1 MEINDIFKPFL
12 GVFKVGAFS
21 FGGGY
26 AMIPLIKK
34 EIIDIHHWLS
44 VDQFLDIIAISQM
57 TPGPIAINA
66 ATFVGYKV
74 GGFWG
79 SAAATI
85 GVTSPSFLIII
96 ILALLIIRYR
106 HLPWLDAFFKGVR
119 PAVIALIVQAA
130 YSVGKSSFT
139 GIKDMLVAAVV
150 FVGLYL
156 LKINPLIIIVMAAI
170 LGIVIY

>member
-1 MEINDIFKPFL
+1 
-12 GVFKVGAFS
+12 
-21 FGGGY
+21 
-26 AMIPLIKK
+26 
-34 EIIDIHHWLS
+34 
-44 VDQFLDIIAISQM
+44 DQFLDIIAISQM

-66 ATFVGYKV
+66 ATFVGYKI
-74 GGFWG
+74 GRFWG
-79 SAAATI
+79 SVAATI
-85 GVTSPSFLIII
+85 GVTAPSFLIII

-106 HLPWLDAFFKGVR
+106 HLPWLEAFFKGVR

-139 GIKDMLVAAVV
+139 GIKDMLVAAMV

-156 LKINPLIIIVMAAI
+156 LKINPLIIILMAAI

>member
-1 MEINDIFKPFL
+1 MIYLSLFWAF
-12 GVFKVGAFS
+12 FKVGAFS

>member
-1 MEINDIFKPFL
+1 MIYLSLFWAF
-12 GVFKVGAFS
+12 FKVGAFS

-85 GVTSPSFLIII
+85 GVTAPSFLIII

>member
-1 MEINDIFKPFL
+1 MIYLSLFWVFFKI
-12 GVFKVGAFS
+12 GAFS

-26 AMIPLIKK
+26 AMIPLIEK

-66 ATFVGYKV
+66 ATFVGYKI

-79 SAAATI
+79 SVAATI
-85 GVTSPSFLIII
+85 GVTAPSFLIII
-96 ILALLIIRYR
+96 ILALLIMRYR

-119 PAVIALIVQAA
+119 PAVIALIIQAA
-130 YSVGKSSFT
+130 YSVGKSSFAS
-139 GIKDMLVAAVV
+139 IKDMLVAVVV

-156 LKINPLIIIVMAAI
+156 LKINPLIMIVVAAA
-170 LGIVIY
+170 LGIAMY

>member
-1 MEINDIFKPFL
+1 MIYLSLFWAF
-12 GVFKVGAFS
+12 FKVGAFS

-26 AMIPLIKK
+26 AMIPLIEK

-85 GVTSPSFLIII
+85 GVTAPSFLIII
-96 ILALLIIRYR
+96 ILALLLIRYR

-150 FVGLYL
+150 FAGLYL
-156 LKINPLIIIVMAAI
+156 LKINPL
-170 LGIVIY
+170 

>member
-1 MEINDIFKPFL
+1 MIYLSLFWAF
-12 GVFKVGAFS
+12 FKVGAFS

-85 GVTSPSFLIII
+85 GGTSPSFLIII

>member
-1 MEINDIFKPFL
+1 MIYLSLFWAF
-12 GVFKVGAFS
+12 FKVGAFS

-26 AMIPLIKK
+26 AMIPLIEK

-85 GVTSPSFLIII
+85 GVTAPSFLIII
-96 ILALLIIRYR
+96 ILALLLIRYR

-150 FVGLYL
+150 FAGLYL
-156 LKINPLIIIVMAAI
+156 LKINPLIMIVMAAI

>member
-1 MEINDIFKPFL
+1 MIYLSLFWAF
-12 GVFKVGAFS
+12 FKVGAFS

-44 VDQFLDIIAISQM
+44 MDQFLDIIAISQM

-66 ATFVGYKV
+66 ATFVGYKI

-79 SAAATI
+79 SVAATI
-85 GVTSPSFLIII
+85 GVTAPSFLIII

-156 LKINPLIIIVMAAI
+156 LKINPLIIILMAAI
-170 LGIVIY
+170 LGTVIY

>member
-1 MEINDIFKPFL
+1 MIYLSLFWAF
-12 GVFKVGAFS
+12 FKVGAFS

-130 YSVGKSSFT
+130 YSVGKSS
-139 GIKDMLVAAVV
+139 LPA
-150 FVGLYL
+150 
-156 LKINPLIIIVMAAI
+156 LKICWWRRWSL
-170 LGIVIY
+170 LGCTC

>member
-1 MEINDIFKPFL
+1 MIYLSLFWAF
-12 GVFKVGAFS
+12 FKVGAFS

-139 GIKDMLVAAVV
+139 GH
-150 FVGLYL
+150 
-156 LKINPLIIIVMAAI
+156 
-170 LGIVIY
+170 

>member
-1 MEINDIFKPFL
+1 MIYLSLFWAF
-12 GVFKVGAFS
+12 FKVGAFS

-44 VDQFLDIIAISQM
+44 MDQFLDIIAISQM

-66 ATFVGYKV
+66 ATFVGYKI

-85 GVTSPSFLIII
+85 GVTAPSFLIII
-96 ILALLIIRYR
+96 ILALLIIKYR
-106 HLPWLDAFFKGVR
+106 HLPWLEAFFKGVR

-139 GIKDMLVAAVV
+139 GIKDMLVAAMV

-156 LKINPLIIIVMAAI
+156 LKINPLIIILMAAI

>member
-1 MEINDIFKPFL
+1 MIYLSLFWVFFKI
-12 GVFKVGAFS
+12 GAFS

-26 AMIPLIKK
+26 AMIPLIEK

-66 ATFVGYKV
+66 ATFVGYKI

-79 SAAATI
+79 SVAATI
-85 GVTSPSFLIII
+85 GVTAPSFLIII
-96 ILALLIIRYR
+96 ILALLIMRYR
-106 HLPWLDAFFKGVR
+106 HLPWLDDFFKGVR
-119 PAVIALIVQAA
+119 PAVIALIIQAA
-130 YSVGKSSFT
+130 NSVGKSSFAS
-139 GIKDMLVAAVV
+139 IKDVLVAVVV

-156 LKINPLIIIVMAAI
+156 LKINPLIMIVVAAT
-170 LGIVIY
+170 LGIAMY